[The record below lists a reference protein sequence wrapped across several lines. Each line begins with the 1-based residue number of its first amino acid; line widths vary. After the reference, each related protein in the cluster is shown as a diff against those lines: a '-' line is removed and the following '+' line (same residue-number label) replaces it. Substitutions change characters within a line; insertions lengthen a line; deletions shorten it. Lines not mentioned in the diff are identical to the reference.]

1 MPDTPAHV
9 HHSASAPSGDMATEY
24 TCPMHPEIRQP
35 SPGICPKCGMTL
47 EPVMP
52 ALEEEDNP
60 ELKDFTRRFWWSLPL
75 TVIVTVLAMAGH
87 ALSLFHG
94 ATQNFVEFFLATPV
108 VLWAGWP
115 FFVRAVAS
123 VRQRSPN
130 MWTLIGLGTAAAYL
144 YSVAATFWPGAF
156 PATFMQ
162 EGRIGVYFEA
172 AAVIISL
179 TLLGQMLELKARSQT
194 SAAIKSLLGLSPKT
208 ARRINA
214 DGQEQDIP

>member
-1 MPDTPAHV
+1 
-9 HHSASAPSGDMATEY
+9 MATEY

-35 SPGICPKCGMTL
+35 DPGTCPKCGMTL

-94 ATQNFVEFFLATPV
+94 ETQNLVEFLLATPV

-115 FFVRAVAS
+115 FFVRGVAS

-144 YSVAATFWPGAF
+144 YSVAA
-156 PATFMQ
+156 
-162 EGRIGVYFEA
+162 VL
-172 AAVIISL
+172 SL
-179 TLLGQMLELKARSQT
+179 
-194 SAAIKSLLGLSPKT
+194 IH
-208 ARRINA
+208 I
-214 DGQEQDIP
+214 